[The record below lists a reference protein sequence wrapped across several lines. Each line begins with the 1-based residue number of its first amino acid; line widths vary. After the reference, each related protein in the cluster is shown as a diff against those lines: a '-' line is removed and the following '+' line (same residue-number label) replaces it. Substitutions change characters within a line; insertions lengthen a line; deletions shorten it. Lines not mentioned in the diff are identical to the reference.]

1 MRRPMRAAG
10 AAMPPRWR
18 AGLAALLLATL
29 AGCASLGPPDY
40 RQGLPPTQAAQVELA
55 DVPFHPQED
64 FQCGPAALA
73 TVLQSAGI
81 DRTPAQLVEQVYL
94 PARQGSLQVELLGA
108 SRRAGAVP
116 YVLRKQPDALL
127 REVAAGHPVVVLQ
140 DVGGLLRTQWHYAVV
155 VGYDLAAQTLTLR
168 SGPHRRL
175 VMPLHE
181 FDRTWARS
189 ERWALVALP
198 PGRLPATA
206 NEPDYIA
213 SAAAFER
220 VMPALGPR
228 AYESALAAWPGNL
241 FARLALGNAAYRQ
254 GQLAQAQD
262 HYRQAT
268 QRHPEAADAWN
279 NLAQALLELGRVGE
293 AQEAA
298 RRAVSLGGPRA
309 ATYAA
314 TQGKIEAAAGSAATA
329 GAAGTPGPA
338 APAQVPQNVR

>member
-1 MRRPMRAAG
+1 MGRSTPATPAT
-10 AAMPPRWR
+10 MPSRWR
-18 AGLAALLLATL
+18 VGLLATLLALLLAGL
-29 AGCASLGPPDY
+29 SGCASLRPADY
-40 RQGLPPTQAAQVELA
+40 TQGLPPSQAMQVELA
-55 DVPFHPQED
+55 QVPFHPQED

-108 SRRAGAVP
+108 SRRAGALP
-116 YVLRKQPDALL
+116 YVLRKQPEALL

-155 VGYDLAAQTLTLR
+155 VGYDLAGQTLTLR

-175 VMPLHE
+175 VMPLQE

-189 ERWALVALP
+189 DRWAFVALP

-206 NEPDYIA
+206 NEPDYVA
-213 SAAAFER
+213 AAAAFER

-228 AYESALAAWPGNL
+228 AYETALAAWPRNL
-241 FARLALGNAAYRQ
+241 FSRLALGNAAYRR
-254 GQLAQAQD
+254 GQLEQAED

-268 QRHPEAADAWN
+268 RDHPDAADAWN
-279 NLAQALLELGRVGE
+279 NLAQVLMEQGRTGDALD
-293 AQEAA
+293 AA
-298 RRAVSLGGPRA
+298 RLAVSIGGPRA

-314 TQGKIEAAAGSAATA
+314 TLGKIEAAAL
-329 GAAGTPGPA
+329 PA
-338 APAQVPQNVR
+338 AQDVPGQVPQNVR